1 MQVIKRIILTM
12 FTGVLCIS
20 GSVLTYAQTNTET
33 LQNIQQ
39 ELNQKAQEKQSVNN
53 QIQSIQQE
61 VQSLNTYIAQNQ
73 AALDNTQQ
81 KMSATNKLI
90 EEKKQEIVT
99 LEDKILARK
108 EVMKKRIVALQ
119 HDDNLSIVIKVFLDS
134 KNLNDFIQRA
144 SAVSTLLNADQDIM
158 AAQKNDLSQIET
170 AKKEIDR
177 QEQVL
182 EEEQKA
188 LAKQQAD
195 LDQNLQKRQET
206 LTALQEKFSQIDQQM
221 ALAKE
226 QKASIES
233 QIQAAQE
240 KLRQEQAA
248 AAARAAAAAAA
259 PKGNTQSSPVQAAGN
274 GEEMYVTATA
284 YNPEEFAYITTSG
297 YNIKANPNM
306 KLIAVDPNV
315 IPLGKHVWVEGYGVA
330 IAGDTGGAI
339 KGHRIDVLMPTRADA
354 LVWGMK
360 AVKIVVLD

>member
-20 GSVLTYAQTNTET
+20 GSVLTYAQSNTEA

-39 ELNQKAQEKQSVNN
+39 ELNQNAQEKQSVTN

-81 KMSATNKLI
+81 KMAATNKLI
-90 EEKKQEIVT
+90 EAKKQEIVT

-195 LDQNLQKRQET
+195 LDQNLQTRQET

-226 QKASIES
+226 QKANIES

-240 KLRQEQAA
+240 KLRQEQAT
-248 AAARAAAAAAA
+248 AAARTAAAAAA
-259 PKGNTQSSPVQAAGN
+259 PKGNTESSPVQAAGN

-315 IPLGKHVWVEGYGVA
+315 ISLGKHVWVEGYGVA

-354 LVWGMK
+354 LVWGIK